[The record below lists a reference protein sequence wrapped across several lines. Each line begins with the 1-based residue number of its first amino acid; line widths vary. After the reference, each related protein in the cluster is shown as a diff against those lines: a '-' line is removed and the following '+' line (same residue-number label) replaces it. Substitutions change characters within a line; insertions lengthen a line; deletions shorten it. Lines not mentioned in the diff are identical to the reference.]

1 MTSYDPNQPP
11 PSQPP
16 YNNNPG
22 GGPAYQQYPG
32 QQSGGYMSAAP
43 YGPSTEKNN
52 LGGWALGLGIA
63 GLVCC
68 GVFTGIP
75 AIILGY
81 NGMQAADQG
90 RATNKGVA
98 TAGLVLGVISIVW
111 TIIALSTGLLGR
123 ILNS

>member
-1 MTSYDPNQPP
+1 MTNYDPNY
-11 PSQPP
+11 P
-16 YNNNPG
+16 YNNPNNPG
-22 GGPAYQQYPG
+22 GGPGQYPV
-32 QQSGGYMSAAP
+32 QPGGYVPGMSP
-43 YGPSTEKNN
+43 YSMEKNS

-111 TIIALSTGLLGR
+111 TIIALSTGLLGK

>member
-1 MTSYDPNQPP
+1 MTNYDPNY
-11 PSQPP
+11 P
-16 YNNNPG
+16 YNNPNNPG
-22 GGPAYQQYPG
+22 GGPGQYPV
-32 QQSGGYMSAAP
+32 QPGGYVPGMSP
-43 YGPSTEKNN
+43 YSMEKNS

-63 GLVCC
+63 GLLCC
-68 GVFTGIP
+68 GALTGVP

-81 NGMQAADQG
+81 LGIQAANQG

-111 TIIALSTGLLGR
+111 TIIALSTGLLGK

>member
-1 MTSYDPNQPP
+1 MTNYGPNY
-11 PSQPP
+11 P
-16 YNNNPG
+16 YNNPNNPG
-22 GGPAYQQYPG
+22 GGPGQYPA
-32 QQSGGYMSAAP
+32 QPGGYVPGMSP
-43 YGPSTEKNN
+43 YSMEKNS

-111 TIIALSTGLLGR
+111 TIVALSTGLLDK

>member
-1 MTSYDPNQPP
+1 MTNYDPNY
-11 PSQPP
+11 P
-16 YNNNPG
+16 YNNPNNPG
-22 GGPAYQQYPG
+22 GGPGQYPV
-32 QQSGGYMSAAP
+32 QPGGYVPGMSP
-43 YGPSTEKNN
+43 YSMEKNS

-111 TIIALSTGLLGR
+111 TIVALSTGLLGR

>member
-1 MTSYDPNQPP
+1 MTNYGPNH
-11 PSQPP
+11 P
-16 YNNNPG
+16 YNNPNNPG
-22 GGPAYQQYPG
+22 GGPGQYPA
-32 QQSGGYMSAAP
+32 QPGGYVPGMSP
-43 YGPSTEKNN
+43 YSMEKNS

-111 TIIALSTGLLGR
+111 TIVALSTGLLDK

>member
-1 MTSYDPNQPP
+1 MTNYGPNY
-11 PSQPP
+11 P
-16 YNNNPG
+16 YNNPNNPG
-22 GGPAYQQYPG
+22 GGPGQYPV
-32 QQSGGYMSAAP
+32 QPGGYVPGMSP
-43 YGPSTEKNN
+43 YSTEKNN

-111 TIIALSTGLLGR
+111 TIVALSTGLLGK

>member
-1 MTSYDPNQPP
+1 MTNYGPNY
-11 PSQPP
+11 P
-16 YNNNPG
+16 YNNPNNPG
-22 GGPAYQQYPG
+22 GGPGQYPA
-32 QQSGGYMSAAP
+32 QPGGYVPGMSP
-43 YGPSTEKNN
+43 YSMEKNS

>member
-1 MTSYDPNQPP
+1 MTSYDPN
-11 PSQPP
+11 QPP

-32 QQSGGYMSAAP
+32 QQPGGYMSAAP

-111 TIIALSTGLLGR
+111 TIIALSTGLLGK

>member
-1 MTSYDPNQPP
+1 MTNYDPNH
-11 PSQPP
+11 P
-16 YNNNPG
+16 YNNPNNPG
-22 GGPAYQQYPG
+22 GGPGQYPV
-32 QQSGGYMSAAP
+32 QPGGYVPGMSP
-43 YGPSTEKNN
+43 YSMEKNS

-90 RATNKGVA
+90 RATNKGMA

-111 TIIALSTGLLGR
+111 TIVALSTGLLDK